1 MAWVKMQQFP
11 DSICI
16 TGNLPENE
24 VGEEV
29 VREAGG
35 GEGEAVVAE
44 RHAEPLPAH
53 HNHPQDQDPATR
65 NIHRDDYLF
74 NINIIDSVGLTSQL
88 TWKI

>member
-11 DSICI
+11 DSVCI

-29 VREAGG
+29 VGEAGG

-53 HNHPQDQDPATR
+53 HNHPQEQDPAPGTF
-65 NIHRDDYLF
+65 IEMTIYSTS
-74 NINIIDSVGLTSQL
+74 IDSIGLIS
-88 TWKI
+88 